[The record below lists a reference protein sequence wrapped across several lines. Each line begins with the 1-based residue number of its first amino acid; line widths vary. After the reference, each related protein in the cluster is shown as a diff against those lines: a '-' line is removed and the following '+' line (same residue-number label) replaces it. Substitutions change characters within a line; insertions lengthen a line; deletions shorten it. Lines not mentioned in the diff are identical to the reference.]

1 MDTGVEQ
8 KLPVVSARRDDRHSP
23 QGSEIFDL
31 LLHVPTSAHTQSY
44 HFTSDIGLNTSTDA
58 EKRVAQGCA
67 LNFTQ
72 NLLRCELAACD

>member
-31 LLHVPTSAHTQSY
+31 LSHAPTGAHTQSY
-44 HFTSDIGLNTSTDA
+44 HFASDIGLSTSTNVQ
-58 EKRVAQGCA
+58 ECVA
-67 LNFTQ
+67 
-72 NLLRCELAACD
+72 